1 MPTIQKQRIIEYL
14 KEGKRFDG
22 RQPEEFRDITVEMG
36 LSKNA
41 ESSCSVKFGKTEV
54 YVGVKLE
61 VTEPYPDSPNK
72 GNFMCSA
79 ELSPLASESF
89 ELGPPGIN
97 AIELGRVLD
106 RGIRES
112 GFIDFEKLCIKE
124 GEKVWQVFLDII
136 AINDD
141 GNLMDVA
148 GLAGLIALA
157 HAKLPVYNEET
168 GKPEHELSDIDLP
181 LNKEAMA
188 FNMTIHSINGV
199 LIVDPSVD
207 EEELSDFRI
216 SMAIADNNGEPR
228 ITAMQKG
235 KETAITEG
243 EMEKILKLV
252 EDKHKEMF
260 PKISKLVWGK

>member
-1 MPTIQKQRIIEYL
+1 
-14 KEGKRFDG
+14 
-22 RQPEEFRDITVEMG
+22 
-36 LSKNA
+36 
-41 ESSCSVKFGKTEV
+41 
-54 YVGVKLE
+54 
-61 VTEPYPDSPNK
+61 
-72 GNFMCSA
+72 
-79 ELSPLASESF
+79 
-89 ELGPPGIN
+89 
-97 AIELGRVLD
+97 
-106 RGIRES
+106 
-112 GFIDFEKLCIKE
+112 
-124 GEKVWQVFLDII
+124 
-136 AINDD
+136 
-141 GNLMDVA
+141 
-148 GLAGLIALA
+148 
-157 HAKLPVYNEET
+157 LPVYNEET